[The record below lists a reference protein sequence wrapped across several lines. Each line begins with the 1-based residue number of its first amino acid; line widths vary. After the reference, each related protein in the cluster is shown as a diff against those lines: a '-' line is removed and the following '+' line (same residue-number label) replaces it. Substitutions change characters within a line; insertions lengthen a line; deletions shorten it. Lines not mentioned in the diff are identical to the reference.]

1 MLSSLPP
8 FAMSP
13 SKNTPHKLSARFG
26 IPDCRCRMLNP
37 ALSEGSTLLVRVFM
51 GINYTMAGDQPF
63 VWVGAVVFWMPFIGQ
78 FINFRPFTS
87 KV

>member
-1 MLSSLPP
+1 
-8 FAMSP
+8 
-13 SKNTPHKLSARFG
+13 
-26 IPDCRCRMLNP
+26 MLNP

-51 GINYTMAGDQPF
+51 GINYTMTGDQPF